1 MPLDNG
7 AAQIKVRPGARWID
21 ADIIAQFATETL
33 GAGEVTADH
42 LNGQWSIEC
51 PKWQRRTVAM
61 TKTFGTSHIDA
72 VDLLNAVCN
81 SKAVVV
87 ERPKEDIELVRMIC
101 GVGVHGLSVAEAA
114 IVGVSAGRDIDY
126 MVVTPISAARCGGR
140 LHVRPQFQ
148 DCEGGED
155 DHRRRQVGDRR
166 DHCCVAPAGVSAAS
180 PPSRSSRSCS
190 ARPPQIPNRSW

>member
-1 MPLDNG
+1 VSNSPVAALRAVMPLDKE
-7 AAQIKVRPGARWID
+7 AAQIKVRPRAPWID

-51 PKWQRRTVAM
+51 PNGSVAM

-87 ERPKEDIELVRMIC
+87 ERPKEDIELR
-101 GVGVHGLSVAEAA
+101 GGPL
-114 IVGVSAGRDIDY
+114 GVSRWICCRYA
-126 MVVTPISAARCGGR
+126 MVRRSFP
-140 LHVRPQFQ
+140 
-148 DCEGGED
+148 GGE
-155 DHRRRQVGDRR
+155 
-166 DHCCVAPAGVSAAS
+166 
-180 PPSRSSRSCS
+180 SCTT
-190 ARPPQIPNRSW
+190 ARF